1 MVRAHGGAV
10 SIVVNGREVFGRR
23 MMNGAFAAKH
33 GVTAPELHHEPQDL
47 SDRFALFITQ
57 CLRFGA
63 DLFFAKRYGHRAVV
77 LETVAAVPGMVGATI
92 THLHCLRRMVDDD
105 GWIRTL
111 MDEAENERMHLM
123 PAADE
128 KRVSSGDGD
137 EFDRPLGVVVKA
149 IVGGGVSLPWNLALA
164 GLIGLSL
171 LFTRVT
177 LGAEGSLADAH
188 HIIGC
193 AVLTVVAIA
202 AADVARPARALN
214 ALLGVGLMFA
224 PLLLDADKLQFAV
237 TLGLGIALVLLSVR
251 RGPILE
257 RYGAWNRLLV

>member
-1 MVRAHGGAV
+1 MTAADARPIVLLTGAAGNLGRSVAKALADGYRIVGLDRQARDAGKGGQGSDDSFPILAVDLGSEESVLAGGAAV
-10 SIVVNGREVFGRR
+10 LIQIPYSLDELLATAQFLRR
-23 MMNGAFAAKH
+23 
-33 GVTAPELHHEPQDL
+33 
-47 SDRFALFITQ
+47 R
-57 CLRFGA
+57 
-63 DLFFAKRYGHRAVV
+63 
-77 LETVAAVPGMVGATI
+77 VAAGQPG
-92 THLHCLRRMVDDD
+92 LRVLFLGDTDDLPMAGD
-105 GWIRTL
+105 RL
-111 MDEAENERMHLM
+111 NARE
-123 PAADE
+123 
-128 KRVSSGDGD
+128 DGD
-137 EFDRPLGVVVKA
+137 EFDRPLGAVLKN

-177 LGAEGSLADAH
+177 LGAEAGLADAH

-214 ALLGVGLMFA
+214 ALLGIGLMFA
-224 PLLLDADKLQFAV
+224 PLALDADRLQFAV

-257 RYGAWNRLLV
+257 RYGTWNRLLV

>member
-1 MVRAHGGAV
+1 MVDVPRVGRIRAAGVGDRQFLRRRVRAGQPWLRVLFLGD
-10 SIVVNGREVFGRR
+10 
-23 MMNGAFAAKH
+23 
-33 GVTAPELHHEPQDL
+33 TDEL
-47 SDRFALFITQ
+47 
-57 CLRFGA
+57 
-63 DLFFAKRYGHRAVV
+63 
-77 LETVAAVPGMVGATI
+77 
-92 THLHCLRRMVDDD
+92 
-105 GWIRTL
+105 
-111 MDEAENERMHLM
+111 
-123 PAADE
+123 PAAAD
-128 KRVSSGDGD
+128 KCDVID
-137 EFDRPLGVVVKA
+137 EFDQPLRVVMMS

-202 AADVARPARALN
+202 TADVARPARALN
-214 ALLGVGLMFA
+214 ALFGVGLMLV
-224 PLLLDADKLQFAV
+224 PLLFDSDKLQFAV
-237 TLGLGIALVLLSVR
+237 SLGLGIALVLLSVR

>member
-1 MVRAHGGAV
+1 MLAGQPWLRVLFLGD
-10 SIVVNGREVFGRR
+10 
-23 MMNGAFAAKH
+23 
-33 GVTAPELHHEPQDL
+33 TDEL
-47 SDRFALFITQ
+47 
-57 CLRFGA
+57 
-63 DLFFAKRYGHRAVV
+63 
-77 LETVAAVPGMVGATI
+77 
-92 THLHCLRRMVDDD
+92 
-105 GWIRTL
+105 
-111 MDEAENERMHLM
+111 
-123 PAADE
+123 PAADDRLNAGE
-128 KRVSSGDGD
+128 DSD
-137 EFDRPLGVVVKA
+137 EFDRPPGAVLKS

-177 LGAEGSLADAH
+177 LGAEGGLADAH

-214 ALLGVGLMFA
+214 ALLGLGLMFS
-224 PLLLDADKLQFAV
+224 PLLFDANGLQFAV
-237 TLGLGIALVLLSVR
+237 TLGLGLALVLLSVR

>member
-1 MVRAHGGAV
+1 MMIVPLGITTILFIVIQPVVLGTWSTLALVGGAAVLIQIPYSLDELLATAQFLRRRVRADQSWLRVLFLGD
-10 SIVVNGREVFGRR
+10 
-23 MMNGAFAAKH
+23 
-33 GVTAPELHHEPQDL
+33 TDEL
-47 SDRFALFITQ
+47 
-57 CLRFGA
+57 
-63 DLFFAKRYGHRAVV
+63 
-77 LETVAAVPGMVGATI
+77 
-92 THLHCLRRMVDDD
+92 
-105 GWIRTL
+105 
-111 MDEAENERMHLM
+111 

-128 KRVSSGDGD
+128 KRVSSDDGD
-137 EFDRPLGVVVKA
+137 EFDRPLGVVLKA

-214 ALLGVGLMFA
+214 VLLGVGLMFV
-224 PLLLDADKLQFAV
+224 PFLFDGDKLQFAV
-237 TLGLGIALVLLSVR
+237 TLGLGFALVLLSVR

-257 RYGAWNRLLV
+257 RYGAWDRLLV